1 MTIVPGTTRDQRAQ
15 FVKMLDELYDLP
27 EGKTHDEVQQEAK
40 AECMQQVSNIVQ
52 NNHNVLATNLSG
64 HTNTLMSLYQRAQ
77 DELALLRT
85 IESNI
90 VAEPTTE
97 ENFKNI
103 QRVLAE
109 LKALRLSWMPEVDPS
124 TETVTLEDKEHV

>member
-1 MTIVPGTTRDQRAQ
+1 MTIVPGTTVGQRAE
-15 FVKMLDELYDLP
+15 FEKMLDNMYVLP
-27 EGKTHDEVQQEAK
+27 EGKTYDEVWQQAK
-40 AECMQQVSNIVQ
+40 AECMQQVAGIVH
-52 NNHNVLATNLSG
+52 NNHNVLAANLNG
-64 HTNTLMSLYQRAQ
+64 HSNTMMSLYQRSQ